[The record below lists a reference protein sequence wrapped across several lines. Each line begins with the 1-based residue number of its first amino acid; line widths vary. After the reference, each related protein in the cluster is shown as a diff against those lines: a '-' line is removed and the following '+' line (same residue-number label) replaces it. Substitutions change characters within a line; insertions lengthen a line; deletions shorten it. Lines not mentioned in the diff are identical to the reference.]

1 MPISLKIFLRFVVIS
16 IIAAVIY
23 GLFLIGSPAKQ
34 RQIKFDQQR
43 ISDLQTISSAVNFYQ
58 DRKKRLPE
66 ALDLL
71 LFEDYYI
78 PSLKDPAT
86 GIPYEYRII
95 NDKQYELCANF
106 DTASSEYSN
115 ESYPKP
121 ASEEKWNHG
130 EGRRCFLRETY
141 PLK

>member
-58 DRKKRLPE
+58 DRKKRLP
-66 ALDLL
+66 
-71 LFEDYYI
+71 
-78 PSLKDPAT
+78 
-86 GIPYEYRII
+86 
-95 NDKQYELCANF
+95 
-106 DTASSEYSN
+106 
-115 ESYPKP
+115 
-121 ASEEKWNHG
+121 
-130 EGRRCFLRETY
+130 
-141 PLK
+141 